1 MKFEGFSPKGEELFL
16 GGYMREFQEFYA
28 KMILQFCAKLALQF

>member
-16 GGYMREFQEFYA
+16 FFGVYEGASGVVMLR
-28 KMILQFCAKLALQF
+28 